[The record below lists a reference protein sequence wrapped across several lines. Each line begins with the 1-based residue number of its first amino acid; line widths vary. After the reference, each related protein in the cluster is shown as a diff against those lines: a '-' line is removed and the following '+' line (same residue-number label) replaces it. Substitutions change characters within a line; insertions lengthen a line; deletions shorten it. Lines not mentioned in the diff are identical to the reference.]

1 MSMKRLVKWSMV
13 VFMLVSFAGCGSE
26 QNEAIEAYKSEARY
40 YYEQVDAILENL
52 NVIEEMDNSMNNIED
67 GFFASTLNKAM
78 FRSTCL
84 ENLISVSQYY
94 YGLEVSMEQMIDL
107 YNTIPQKEEID
118 NMKEIIDGLDSSCND
133 LKKVLEG
140 ATEYNSDFLD
150 RYKDRKSTRLNSS
163 H

>member
-67 GFFASTLNKAM
+67 GFFCVYFK
-78 FRSTCL
+78 
-84 ENLISVSQYY
+84 
-94 YGLEVSMEQMIDL
+94 
-107 YNTIPQKEEID
+107 
-118 NMKEIIDGLDSSCND
+118 
-133 LKKVLEG
+133 
-140 ATEYNSDFLD
+140 
-150 RYKDRKSTRLNSS
+150 
-163 H
+163 